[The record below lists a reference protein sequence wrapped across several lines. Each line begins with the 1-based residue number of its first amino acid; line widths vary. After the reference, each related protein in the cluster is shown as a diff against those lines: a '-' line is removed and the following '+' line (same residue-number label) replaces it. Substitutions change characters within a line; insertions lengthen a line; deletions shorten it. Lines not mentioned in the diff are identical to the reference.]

1 MEPRL
6 LRASI
11 DGAITR
17 YLFAQQRNFAAEAN
31 GSALSRWATPFSMDV
46 AFGPDGTAVVRRPH
60 HLRPNNGRPRP
71 ALSGIEPAFAF
82 ATALQQP

>member
-46 AFGPDGTAVVRRPH
+46 AFGPDGTAVVRHPLHR
-60 HLRPNNGRPRP
+60 RPRP
-71 ALSGIEPAFAF
+71 ALPGIEPAFAF
-82 ATALQQP
+82 ATALLQP